1 MRMSETMI
9 IKGGFRAFSKSN
21 VANAPDSEGVYALFD
36 HETLIYIGRSYGR
49 DNTIRAQLQHHKDGL
64 GEKGTRRATL
74 YWRELC
80 DNPIAREQELMDEY
94 QASNG
99 EPPPCNVFI
108 S

>member
-1 MRMSETMI
+1 MI
-9 IKGGFRAFSKSN
+9 IKGGFRAFSKNN

-36 HETLIYIGRSYGR
+36 HETLIYIGRSHGG
-49 DNTIRAQLQHHKDGL
+49 DNTIRDQLQHHKDGR

-80 DNPIAREQELMDEY
+80 DDPITREQELLDEY

-99 EPPPCNVFI
+99 EPPPCNVFM